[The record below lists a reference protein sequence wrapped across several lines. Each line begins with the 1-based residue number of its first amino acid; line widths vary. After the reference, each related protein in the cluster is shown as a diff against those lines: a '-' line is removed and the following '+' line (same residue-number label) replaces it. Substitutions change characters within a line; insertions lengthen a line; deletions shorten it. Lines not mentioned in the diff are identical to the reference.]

1 MIKIYK
7 MVDLVGKM
15 KAVLFST
22 NLSRLGLEG
31 TCRNC
36 LKLSLKHV
44 KKKKYFFIYRVVDFW
59 ILLPQEIAEAVHT
72 SRFKKQLPKL
82 VNNISTDG
90 Y

>member
-15 KAVLFST
+15 KAVLLFST

-31 TCRNC
+31 IHKNC

-44 KKKKYFFIYRVVDFW
+44 
-59 ILLPQEIAEAVHT
+59 
-72 SRFKKQLPKL
+72 
-82 VNNISTDG
+82 
-90 Y
+90 